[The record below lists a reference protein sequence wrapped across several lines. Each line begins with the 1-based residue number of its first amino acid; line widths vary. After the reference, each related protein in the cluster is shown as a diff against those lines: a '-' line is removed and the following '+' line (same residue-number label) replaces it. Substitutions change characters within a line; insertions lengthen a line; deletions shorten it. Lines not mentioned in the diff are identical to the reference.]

1 MNNIDQVCLVCGQVP
16 CTCGTKFK
24 SASIKELISGLLML
38 KSELGNRGYDVS
50 TITVN
55 NRDALE
61 VYKELCNTKQVVFD
75 EKAIARLTSNR
86 NIPNQWVVRILSNNT
101 IGDLLNSFDHASED
115 TCPLIAMSYYFTL
128 VHMSSHIEKCI
139 YSEFTNYIAKSVFQH
154 GTFNRNVIDKSP
166 VKTSEQVAY
175 LHNVIQDCSDMDHQ
189 PEGLKELRAFYNWVY
204 CEHDETLQNPT
215 DRFNRFFMFI
225 SSICDIV
232 PVKPE
237 NGQFINI
244 SKYVDELFYLDE
256 SILDTIKSHPVFKKP
271 ELQIVVV
278 K

>member
-1 MNNIDQVCLVCGQVP
+1 MKHYDYDDSILLCGIH
-16 CTCGTKFK
+16 
-24 SASIKELISGLLML
+24 A
-38 KSELGNRGYDVS
+38 
-50 TITVN
+50 
-55 NRDALE
+55 A
-61 VYKELCNTKQVVFD
+61 VFD
-75 EKAIARLTSNR
+75 EEAINRLTNNK
-86 NIPNQWVVRILSNNT
+86 NIPNQWVVRILSAKNV
-101 IGDLLNSFDHASED
+101 GDLLTSFNHANED
-115 TCPLIAMSYYFTL
+115 ICPLLAMAYYFVL
-128 VHMSSHIEKCI
+128 VHLSSNLEKCI
-139 YSEFTNYIAKSVFQH
+139 YSEFATYIAKSVFQH

-244 SKYVDELFYLDE
+244 SKYADELFYLDE